1 MASLRKYKRRSMRYT
16 KARKSKSYHKRNYSM
31 NSRRGKR
38 RRRRTRRRNSRKM
51 RGGGW
56 SQFQTNVPRSSGYSL
71 GGELTPTLSAL
82 ANPAPFFGYKKCH

>member
-16 KARKSKSYHKRNYSM
+16 KASKSPSYRKRSYSM
-31 NSRRGKR
+31 NRRRSK
-38 RRRRTRRRNSRKM
+38 RRRRTRRRKSRKM

-71 GGELTPTLSAL
+71 GGVLEANLSAL
-82 ANPAPFFGYKKCH
+82 ANPAPFFGYKKCS